1 MNTYL
6 CIMFVGAGKS
16 SKSTSRFSVADLQD
30 NASPRSLKKELAAS
44 QSNSEPKGVSTKG
57 KGTKRKKPTESS
69 EGLPLMKR
77 QLHDYVSEKF
87 AKVQIL
93 LDQRLAEA
101 DEKILDLQ
109 KIALAKDKKISS
121 LEKDNNTLHKELIL
135 AEITANRENAEFMD
149 GAKLSAAI
157 AMLKIKI

>member
-1 MNTYL
+1 MNTR
-6 CIMFVGAGKS
+6 GK
-16 SKSTSRFSVADLQD
+16 R
-30 NASPRSLKKELAAS
+30 
-44 QSNSEPKGVSTKG
+44 
-57 KGTKRKKPTESS
+57 TKRKKPTESY
-69 EGLPLMKR
+69 EGLPLMER

-87 AKVQIL
+87 AEVQIL

-101 DEKILDLQ
+101 DGKILDLQ

-135 AEITANRENAEFMD
+135 AEITANKEKTEFMD

-157 AMLKIKI
+157 AMLKIKLQMAKEAADPSFDRSE